1 MSTVR
6 FPYGKEYLTYDF
18 STENFLGT
26 LTSALHGYTPLLRGE
41 ALVRSAMADPIG
53 SPSLYGQP
61 IQRRPYP

>member
-26 LTSALHGYTPLLRGE
+26 LTSALHG
-41 ALVRSAMADPIG
+41 
-53 SPSLYGQP
+53 
-61 IQRRPYP
+61 